1 MALGQNA
8 RVAAESRL
16 SKICDS
22 LCGARV
28 GVRFSVVT
36 DEQHFRY
43 FRVGRTR
50 GRRALGPPFSQN
62 RFHYCLPRQEVHV
75 DITFSYPKRQRP

>member
-50 GRRALGPPFSQN
+50 GRRAL
-62 RFHYCLPRQEVHV
+62 
-75 DITFSYPKRQRP
+75 